1 VSADIIRL
9 NSDQGNGKERMLRG
23 NRKNKRI
30 GHAKKQAVSRDITES
45 KRVEEALRESEGR
58 FRLVANSAPDDDLD
72 VWHRQALHLR

>member
-30 GHAKKQAVSRDITES
+30 GHA
-45 KRVEEALRESEGR
+45 
-58 FRLVANSAPDDDLD
+58 
-72 VWHRQALHLR
+72 